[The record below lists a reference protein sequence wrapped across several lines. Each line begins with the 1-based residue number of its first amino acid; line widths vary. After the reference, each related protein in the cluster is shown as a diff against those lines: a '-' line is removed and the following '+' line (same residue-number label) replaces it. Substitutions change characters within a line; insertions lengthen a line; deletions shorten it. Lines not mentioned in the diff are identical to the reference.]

1 MSESGAGMRSIVL
14 ALLLAACTREP
25 VRPPPASACHAP
37 EDRCRPPV
45 AGKGVDGKPV
55 AEDAFRG
62 KVVLVNFWAT
72 WCAPCIKELPAI
84 EKVYARNRDRGFQVV
99 GLVSADEAS
108 DAEIGRFASHFGVSY
123 PVVRASADV
132 ETSFGVGSVLPT
144 TFLYDRTGRLRRH
157 WDGAIR
163 EEALEDEIKVLLQ

>member
-1 MSESGAGMRSIVL
+1 M
-14 ALLLAACTREP
+14 
-25 VRPPPASACHAP
+25 
-37 EDRCRPPV
+37 
-45 AGKGVDGKPV
+45 DGKAV

-84 EKVYARNRDRGFQVV
+84 QKVYSRNKDRGFEVV
-99 GLVSADEAS
+99 GMISADEAT
-108 DAEIGRFASHFGVSY
+108 DQEIRKFATGYGVSY
-123 PVVRASADV
+123 PLVRSSDTV

-163 EEALEDEIKVLLQ
+163 EQALEDEVKVLLQ

>member
-1 MSESGAGMRSIVL
+1 MKWFVGLLVL
-14 ALLLAACTREP
+14 LGACTREP
-25 VRPPPASACHAP
+25 GRSPQAEACHAP

-45 AGKGVDGKPV
+45 AGHGVDGKPV
-55 AEDAFRG
+55 ADDAFQG

-72 WCAPCIKELPAI
+72 WCAPCIKELPALQ
-84 EKVYARNRDRGFQVV
+84 KVYARNKDRGFQVV

-108 DAEIGRFASHFGVSY
+108 DEEIRLFANRFGVSY
-123 PVVRASADV
+123 PVVRAS
-132 ETSFGVGSVLPT
+132 EQLESSFGLGGVLPT

-163 EEALEDEIKVLLQ
+163 EEALEDEIRVLLQ